1 MAKSIYEIKR
11 IPDLTLSKYSALDED
26 GVDGVLKKHL
36 SFLRQIH
43 RQALLS
49 GETVHW
55 IYEYNPA
62 ESKGKRLKIYL
73 EFDSEKSSAYV
84 DNMVQNS
91 VLSPY
96 FDIVRVI
103 PEDQLENYKGWLAS
117 MRKNELSKVIPSG
130 MREKYESW
138 LEKFC
143 INSIALMCKSTGT
156 TASSVKDELERL
168 VYNYANTD
176 VNVIGSFKNPMDRI
190 ASNIA
195 EVVIE
200 KIEDQYIVNETKM
213 AIMVSQ
219 IIEKINDQKRV
230 IEEKEKKEKKEED
243 KKDKMDDFVTLKFNR
258 SNSYSQMSTLIKRE
272 KFSQADKKENG
283 YFYSVNKWEINE
295 DARLF
300 NMFSMMQSMNM
311 PCVYCVDVMPVDYTN
326 KIESPEM
333 LGNVMLALR
342 AMLTLRVEKSNNG
355 TTSFQ
360 KDENADY
367 TLNRYKD
374 LIKEISE
381 NPHFQANIRVYADSE
396 EYANMLLDAAASEA
410 LEKGSHDIQT
420 LQGTFSVQD
429 ILNSKVLPVCHKNA
443 PMELKF
449 WPTLFTI
456 EELKPFIV
464 FPALYP
470 GESIEIPK
478 ETAPGHDSSGLYL
491 GMDSDGYEVY
501 IPLKNLPKHA
511 FLAGVP
517 GSGKTNSMLHLA
529 TSLYQ
534 KSIPFLILEPAKQE
548 YRALV
553 NREEMKGITVFSPS
567 SGTNFLLHI
576 NPFEFPTKMSL
587 AEHIQNLINVFDG
600 SFSMDPPMPFL
611 LDRAIERVY
620 RDKGWLPY
628 MINNGT
634 LPYPTMGELYK
645 TLEKIL
651 DETDY
656 EGEIKGNLKS
666 VLQVRIGSL
675 LSREMGDVFNV
686 PYSTIVP
693 EDWLKRSVVIELES
707 MGSGPAN
714 FLTLMLSTLIRE
726 SLKANPMTRKEKD
739 KTPVRHVIFFE
750 EAHNLIGPKAEKDA
764 GEGANPKIAATAFI
778 VKMLAEVRALNE
790 AIIIADQLPTA
801 MAPEVIKNT
810 SLKLGHRMTSAD
822 DRGLL
827 GSTMSADDV
836 QLERMSTFTQGKTLA
851 IYEGLLKPFEL
862 QMHQWSKVNGIVN
875 DDLYT
880 SPTNSELYDDLCY
893 EGSPF
898 IEDMRRSY
906 NITCQKIDD
915 IWDDIV
921 EDIEDF
927 EENLDATIEFSG
939 EIEESKKKLENVNW
953 DKVSKE
959 KRDEVIKTT
968 NETIERQKTR
978 IQSLSKE
985 FDSLC
990 NRMEEVIFSLY
1001 SYKKQNRYFENE
1013 IKKFVTEKFIQY
1025 RDFSKSIKE
1034 KCGFERSQEQRDRRT
1049 RLLKQWE

>member
-43 RQALLS
+43 RQALLT
-49 GETVHW
+49 GEIVHW

-62 ESKGKRLKIYL
+62 EDKGKRLKIYL
-73 EFDSEKSSAYV
+73 EFDSDKSSAYV

-91 VLSPY
+91 VLAPY
-96 FDIVRVI
+96 FDIVRVV
-103 PEDQLENYKGWLAS
+103 PEEQLEGYKGWLS
-117 MRKNELSKVIPSG
+117 
-130 MREKYESW
+130 
-138 LEKFC
+138 
-143 INSIALMCKSTGT
+143 
-156 TASSVKDELERL
+156 RL
-168 VYNYANTD
+168 D
-176 VNVIGSFKNPMDRI
+176 
-190 ASNIA
+190 
-195 EVVIE
+195 
-200 KIEDQYIVNETKM
+200 
-213 AIMVSQ
+213 
-219 IIEKINDQKRV
+219 
-230 IEEKEKKEKKEED
+230 EKELKKVVPVSMLDKYTSWMNRFRNGDGQGEKKR
-243 KKDKMDDFVTLKFNR
+243 DKMDDFVTLHMSR
-258 SNSYSQMSTLIKRE
+258 INSYSHMSTLIKRE

-283 YFYSVNKWEINE
+283 FFYSVNKWEINE
-295 DARLF
+295 DARLY
-300 NMFSMMQSMNM
+300 NMFSMMQNMNM

-326 KIESPEM
+326 KIEAPEM
-333 LGNVMLALR
+333 LGNVMFALR
-342 AMLTLRVEKSNNG
+342 TMLTLRVEKSNNG

-420 LQGTFSVQD
+420 LQGTFSIQD

-491 GMDSDGYEVY
+491 GMDSDGYEVF

-534 KSIPFLILEPAKQE
+534 KQIPFLILEPAKQE

-686 PYSTIVP
+686 PFSTIAP
-693 EDWLKRSVVIELES
+693 EGWLKRSVVIELES

-726 SLKANPMTRKEKD
+726 SLKANPMTRKEKE

-827 GSTMSADDV
+827 GSTMSADEV

-862 QMHQWSKVNGIVN
+862 QMHQWSKVNGVIN

-880 SPTNSELYDDLCY
+880 SPSNEDLYNRLCY
-893 EGSPF
+893 ENSPF
-898 IEDMRRSY
+898 IADMKNSL
-906 NITCQKIDD
+906 NITRDKIGAMWDSIIDD
-915 IWDDIV
+915 VAEFENDLNDRISFS
-921 EDIEDF
+921 EDLGRRIRSC
-927 EENLDATIEFSG
+927 EEKIAI
-939 EIEESKKKLENVNW
+939 LEPAGW
-953 DKVSKE
+953 PKVSEEGKAKLLQSRLDYYE
-959 KRDEVIKTT
+959 SLDD
-968 NETIERQKTR
+968 NEAGIEMLKDKFNEICDQ
-978 IQSLSKE
+978 
-985 FDSLC
+985 
-990 NRMEEVIFSLY
+990 MEEIIFSLS
-1001 SYKKQNRYFENE
+1001 SYKKQNRLFEEE
-1013 IKKFVTEKFIQY
+1013 IKSFVTEKLLVY
-1025 RDFSKSIKE
+1025 RQFALRTKDI
-1034 KCGFERSQEQRDRRT
+1034 CGFERSQEQKDRRT
-1049 RLLKQWE
+1049 SLLKQWE